1 LLQTLE
7 IHDVITMQNADKQRF
22 GMKRAIRDLVRSTRS
37 LATGLRRRMNEL
49 SAKEGERGR
58 LDDRKDFGATVLRRS
73 KFKVQQ
79 PLISRILSGHRQE
92 HIRRD
97 RETMHA

>member
-1 LLQTLE
+1 V
-7 IHDVITMQNADKQRF
+7 D
-22 GMKRAIRDLVRSTRS
+22 
-37 LATGLRRRMNEL
+37 MNFC
-49 SAKEGERGR
+49 SK
-58 LDDRKDFGATVLRRS
+58 VLRRS

>member
-1 LLQTLE
+1 VLKAVCIELASAQIVILDLSTYATSGLVSDVVASQLTVSDLL
-7 IHDVITMQNADKQRF
+7 
-22 GMKRAIRDLVRSTRS
+22 
-37 LATGLRRRMNEL
+37 
-49 SAKEGERGR
+49 
-58 LDDRKDFGATVLRRS
+58 LRRS

>member
-1 LLQTLE
+1 
-7 IHDVITMQNADKQRF
+7 MYAR
-22 GMKRAIRDLVRSTRS
+22 IRS
-37 LATGLRRRMNEL
+37 GW
-49 SAKEGERGR
+49 GR
-58 LDDRKDFGATVLRRS
+58 VLRRS

>member
-1 LLQTLE
+1 VFDPRAHLRLLAIAGALGF
-7 IHDVITMQNADKQRF
+7 IHIAARF
-22 GMKRAIRDLVRSTRS
+22 AHS
-37 LATGLRRRMNEL
+37 LIGAVL
-49 SAKEGERGR
+49 SQRGR
-58 LDDRKDFGATVLRRS
+58 ALDEVRLTMVGAVSVHMLRRS